1 MALKSGLA
9 AQVGLKT
16 ETTWGTAVAV
26 DRFTPLISESM
37 TEKIERLESA
47 GIAPG
52 ARVLRSGQWAAGNVE
67 VSGDLGFELY
77 QQGMGLWFRH
87 MFGAVSTSGAG
98 PYTHTFTP
106 GDMSDDHFT
115 LQIGKP
121 DVAGTVQPFTFS
133 GCKVTEWELAAKA
146 GELVTLG
153 VSVVGKDLATG
164 TSLATASYG
173 TGSGL
178 PFSFA
183 HASVTVGGSAAY
195 VKEITLKGS
204 NGLAVDRRG
213 IGSAYIKEPL
223 EAELRAYEGEMVCEF
238 ESLTQMNLF
247 RNGTENALVLTIDAG
262 SAAKCVITTNVRYDG
277 STPEVQGRGVT
288 ELKVPFKCLGPS
300 TDAGAIT
307 AVLTNSDATP
317 T

>member
-153 VSVVGKDLATG
+153 VSVVGKDLVTG

>member
-16 ETTWGTAVAV
+16 ESTWGTAVAV

-98 PYTHTFTP
+98 PYVHTFTP
-106 GDMSDDHFT
+106 GDMADDHFT

>member
-16 ETTWGTAVAV
+16 ESTWGTAVAV

-52 ARVLRSGQWAAGNVE
+52 ARVLRSGQWATGNVE

-98 PYTHTFTP
+98 PYVHTFTP

-173 TGSGL
+173 IGSGL

>member
-52 ARVLRSGQWAAGNVE
+52 ARVLRSGQWATGNVE

-121 DVAGTVQPFTFS
+121 DVAGTVQPFTYA

-173 TGSGL
+173 AGSGL

>member
-1 MALKSGLA
+1 MALKSGLV

-52 ARVLRSGQWAAGNVE
+52 ARVLRSGQWATGNVE

-173 TGSGL
+173 AGSGL

>member
-52 ARVLRSGQWAAGNVE
+52 ARVLRSGQWATGNVE

>member
-52 ARVLRSGQWAAGNVE
+52 ARVLRSGQWATGNVE

-173 TGSGL
+173 AGSGL

-300 TDAGAIT
+300 TDAGAIP

>member
-52 ARVLRSGQWAAGNVE
+52 ARVLRSGQWATGNVE

-121 DVAGTVQPFTFS
+121 DVAGTVQPFTYA

-173 TGSGL
+173 IGSGL

>member
-16 ETTWGTAVAV
+16 ETTWGTAVTV

-121 DVAGTVQPFTFS
+121 DVAGTVQPFTYA

>member
-16 ETTWGTAVAV
+16 ESTWGTAVAV

-52 ARVLRSGQWAAGNVE
+52 ARVLRSGQWATGNVE

>member
-52 ARVLRSGQWAAGNVE
+52 ARVLRSGQWATGNVE

-173 TGSGL
+173 IGSGL